1 MIDDAPCER
10 RFDVEAKLESIP
22 VIQASIEAVASR
34 SLDRGR
40 LFRLNM
46 AVEEL
51 VTNVVRH
58 SGTREPV
65 GVAIRTEPGS
75 VSVELTDAGA
85 AFDPFTQAALP
96 ALDASVDERPIGG
109 LGVHLVKSMMDT
121 VEYRREDGRNH
132 VVVTMRTEGAAS

>member
-58 SGTREPV
+58 GGTREPV
-65 GVAIRTEPGS
+65 GVTIRAEPGS
-75 VSVELTDAGA
+75 VSVELTDAGV
-85 AFDPFTQAALP
+85 AFNPFTQAARP
-96 ALDASVDERPIGG
+96 ALNASVDERPIGG
-109 LGVHLVKSMMDT
+109 LGVHLVKSMMDA

>member
-85 AFDPFTQAALP
+85 AFDPFTQAARP